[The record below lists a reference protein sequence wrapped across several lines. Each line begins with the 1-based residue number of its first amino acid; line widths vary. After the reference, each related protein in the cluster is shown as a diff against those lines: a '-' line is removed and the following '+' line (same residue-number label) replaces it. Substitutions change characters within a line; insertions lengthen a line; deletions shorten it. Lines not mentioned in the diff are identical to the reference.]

1 MKMRDSVGMMS
12 RLQIGDRNIPPT
24 ITQASGCCTC
34 APMPVEIAAGTSPMQ
49 SHISGCLTSLPPG
62 PINVI
67 SVCAGDG
74 RDLCGVLSTHERAR
88 DVTARLVEIN
98 PDLTQRGTAAI
109 DAARLGNVIS
119 YVLADATQFG
129 TYVSMAPADLI
140 VMAGIFGNVRPMELA
155 HLVDGLPC
163 LCRPGAFVVWTR
175 HGTLYDGVTTL
186 RNMRERLS
194 QTGFVGVAEN
204 MTSATGFVIGT
215 HRYGGVLRDLPEDQ
229 QWFQFGA
236 P

>member
-1 MKMRDSVGMMS
+1 MTDRDWLQWHKEYDTWPDLQK
-12 RLQIGDRNIPPT
+12 RLLL
-24 ITQASGCCTC
+24 
-34 APMPVEIAAGTSPMQ
+34 VQ

-74 RDLCGVLSTHERAR
+74 RDLCGVLSVHERAR

-98 PDLTQRGTAAI
+98 PELTQRGTAAI
-109 DAARLGNVIS
+109 DAARLGNVMS
-119 YVLADATQFG
+119 FLLADATQFG

-140 VMAGIFGNVRPMELA
+140 VMAGVFGNVRPTELA

-175 HGTLYDGVTTL
+175 HGTIYDGAATL

-194 QTGFVGVAEN
+194 QTGFVGVVEDV
-204 MTSATGFVIGT
+204 TSNTGFVIGT
-215 HRYGGVLRDLPEDQ
+215 HCYRGTTRDRPKDQ
-229 QWFQFGA
+229 PWFQFGA

>member
-1 MKMRDSVGMMS
+1 MTGRDWLQWHKEYETWPELQK
-12 RLQIGDRNIPPT
+12 RLHL
-24 ITQASGCCTC
+24 
-34 APMPVEIAAGTSPMQ
+34 VQ

-67 SVCAGDG
+67 NVCAGDG
-74 RDLCGVLSTHERAR
+74 RDLCGVLSVHERAR

-98 PDLTQRGTAAI
+98 PELTQRGTAAI
-109 DAARLGNVIS
+109 DAARLGNVMS
-119 YVLADATQFG
+119 YLLADATQFG

-140 VMAGIFGNVRPMELA
+140 VMAGVFGNVRPTELA

-163 LCRPGAFVVWTR
+163 LCRPDAFVVWTR
-175 HGTLYDGVTTL
+175 HGTIYGVATL

-194 QTGFVGVAEN
+194 QTGFVGVVEDV
-204 MTSATGFVIGT
+204 TSETGFVIGT
-215 HRYGGVLRDLPEDQ
+215 HRFRGTTRDLPKDQ
-229 QWFQFGA
+229 AWFQFGA